1 MATQYEVRLGRVYT
15 TDEVDG
21 FSDVVRKVE
30 WEVHFYDDQHT
41 EKLDDGTYRYKTQ
54 GAARTILPIDS
65 LNADTFVNYSDLTQ
79 KKICEWA
86 FDTEGGNTF
95 INSILNAAHAEQLAS
110 VLAVDRLV
118 TEKTVAD
125 ITKE

>member
-1 MATQYEVRLGRVYT
+1 MATQYEVRLLRVHT

-30 WEVHFYDDQHT
+30 WEVHFYDDQYT
-41 EKLDDGTYRYKTQ
+41 EKLDDGTYKYKTQ
-54 GAARTILPIDS
+54 GAARTVLPIDS
-65 LNADTFVNYSDLTQ
+65 LNSDTFINYSDLTQ
-79 KKICEWA
+79 RKICEWA

-95 INSILNAAHAEQLAS
+95 INSILNTAHAAELNNIITI
-110 VLAVDRLV
+110 DRLL